1 MLSFGLSHATCHFCL
16 PERRE
21 LSERGRGLRGDRG
34 GRTAPLGGWSG
45 SGGGL
50 FPSFADARPLFPSK
64 PFSQSKC

>member
-1 MLSFGLSHATCHFCL
+1 MLGFGLSHATCHFCL

-21 LSERGRGLRGDRG
+21 LERERAGTPWGPWGAYRAARGM
-34 GRTAPLGGWSG
+34 GW